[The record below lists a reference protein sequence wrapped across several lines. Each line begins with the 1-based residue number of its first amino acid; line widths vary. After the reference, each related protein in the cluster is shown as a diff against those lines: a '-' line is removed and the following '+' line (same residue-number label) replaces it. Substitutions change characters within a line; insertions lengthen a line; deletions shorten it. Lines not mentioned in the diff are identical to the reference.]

1 MQTHLYCCFCSG
13 ISIYRCS
20 IVALLCFSSLLPPG
34 YRDEVKEVT
43 MEALE
48 GLAIVVVIIL
58 ILGWLTWRAG
68 SAQRDRT
75 PEPPANR
82 FETYQDD
89 NWRYTP
95 DESTVVDAD

>member
-1 MQTHLYCCFCSG
+1 
-13 ISIYRCS
+13 
-20 IVALLCFSSLLPPG
+20 
-34 YRDEVKEVT
+34 

-89 NWRYTP
+89 NLRYTP